1 MIKRNL
7 TINEIQDELI
17 EEFSLFGDW
26 MEKYENIIQM
36 GKELPLIEEQFKKDE
51 NLIKGC
57 QAKVWLHADHSNGL
71 IVFTADSDAI
81 ITKGLVSMVVRVLS
95 NHTPEEIVQADLY
108 FVDAIGLKEH
118 LSMTRSNGLLSM
130 IKQMKMY
137 ALALQSGINVN

>member
-1 MIKRNL
+1 M

-36 GKELPLIEEQFKKDE
+36 GKELPLIEEQYKKDE

-57 QAKVWLHADHSNGL
+57 QAKVWLHADFEDGKILFS
-71 IVFTADSDAI
+71 ADSDAI
-81 ITKGLVSMVVRVLS
+81 ITKGLVSMVVRVLT
-95 NHTPEEIVQADLY
+95 NHTPAEIAHADLY

-137 ALALQSGINVN
+137 ALVLQSGVNVN

>member
-1 MIKRNL
+1 M

-26 MEKYENIIQM
+26 MEKYENIIQI
-36 GKELPLIEEQFKKDE
+36 GKELPLIEERYKKDG

-57 QAKVWLHADHSNGL
+57 QAKVWLHADYKNE
-71 IVFTADSDAI
+71 IVMFTADSDAI

-95 NHTPEEIVQADLY
+95 NHTPEEIVHADLY
-108 FVDAIGLKEH
+108 FVDKIGLKEH